1 MEWLI
6 LRLHRQ
12 AVARFGPLTT
22 DLSNWI
28 RLYRELLKPDK
39 ELREMIRRHKDEA
52 REFKVKIAELR
63 EQQTQIS
70 ADLRRIKESLDERK

>member
-6 LRLHRQ
+6 LRLHRLH
-12 AVARFGPLTT
+12 VEKFGPITT

-39 ELREMIRRHKDEA
+39 EFRRQKQEARVVKERLAKFDEAIAEQKAALQKILREMEGGD
-52 REFKVKIAELR
+52 
-63 EQQTQIS
+63 
-70 ADLRRIKESLDERK
+70 